1 MSKKA
6 QENLGVIALREQS
19 PQIKAALKRYGHEV
33 GDAYMSPKT
42 ITSLAIMNS
51 LEKEGITFDSIAGA
65 LRQGL
70 EAKQYI
76 TRKNGKD
83 TEEIVEKD
91 DIKTR
96 LATAKI
102 FIQMMGIDKGM
113 DIPEPVQ
120 IESSSDY
127 VDVKLNFLPD
137 EEYQTTEEE
146 VIAE

>member
-33 GDAYMSPKT
+33 GDAYMAPKT

-51 LEKEGITFDSIAGA
+51 LEKEGITFDSIASA

-91 DIKTR
+91 DAYALIVAVFLFPFLMMYYSIK
-96 LATAKI
+96 K
-102 FIQMMGIDKGM
+102 
-113 DIPEPVQ
+113 
-120 IESSSDY
+120 
-127 VDVKLNFLPD
+127 
-137 EEYQTTEEE
+137 
-146 VIAE
+146 